1 MSRLKLVVA
10 CMALFGLSAC
20 GESDQ
25 VLTYK
30 QGKYQGKT
38 DTRAYE
44 NEPLA
49 YGDAKW
55 TKGDRASWESQIRTR
70 NQAQNEYRRAP

>member
-1 MSRLKLVVA
+1 
-10 CMALFGLSAC
+10 
-20 GESDQ
+20 